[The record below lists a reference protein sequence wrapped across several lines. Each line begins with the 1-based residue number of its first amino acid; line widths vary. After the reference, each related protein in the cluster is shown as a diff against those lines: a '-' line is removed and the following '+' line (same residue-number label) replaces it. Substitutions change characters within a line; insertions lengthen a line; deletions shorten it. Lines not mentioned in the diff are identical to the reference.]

1 MSLKEILN
9 DYEIQLDDN
18 QIDLLL
24 KYMDLV
30 LEKNKVM
37 NLTAITDEEMF
48 HVKHFVDSL
57 YVLNLFDFEEN
68 KTIIDVGTG
77 AGFPAIPIKIAVSY
91 THLTLPTKA

>member
-1 MSLKEILN
+1 MSLKETLN

-37 NLTAITDEEMF
+37 NLTAITEEEMF

-77 AGFPAIPIKIAVSY
+77 AGFP
-91 THLTLPTKA
+91 HCLTV

>member
-1 MSLKEILN
+1 MSLKETLN
-9 DYEIQLDDN
+9 DYDIQLDDN

-48 HVKHFVDSL
+48 HVKRQYS
-57 YVLNLFDFEEN
+57 
-68 KTIIDVGTG
+68 
-77 AGFPAIPIKIAVSY
+77 FPAVRK
-91 THLTLPTKA
+91 KRF